1 MKKFFILATMAALT
15 VWSCGKTDDPAPK
28 PDPTP
33 SGKAPVANFTYAA
46 DGLTVTFTNSSTD
59 ATSYLWN
66 FGDGTTSTETSPVHS
81 YSAADDYKVTLTAA
95 NDAGDQSKKEVTIS
109 VAGAPKAYFSATSI
123 KERAGKFGKI
133 IELDATSSENAV
145 SIAWDF
151 GDGET
156 LADGTQFTVQHEFPA
171 FDETYKVKATI
182 TSAAGEQNTY
192 ESDVTVVAYN
202 ELLKGGSMEKDDAQY
217 WTWYGADASYPNDE
231 DGIPSY
237 DPNPGVPSFVAEFG
251 YTGDGPKGGKGGC
264 LRLGGE
270 NQYHDWAHNITVY
283 QAIELEEGDV
293 IQLSAQLK
301 WGENVND
308 CGLFWLCIDNKVNDE
323 GKPVADDPNIF
334 VQFFNWWHADG
345 NAVPAYDGDLTG
357 SENYENGVNEELFS
371 SPVDEDGNVYY
382 KAPETGTYYIMFNVR
397 NVWSTECY
405 GPGKDYFI
413 DEVSA
418 KIIL

>member
-171 FDETYKVKATI
+171 FDETYKVKATV
-182 TSAAGEQNTY
+182 TSAAGEQNSY
-192 ESDVTVVAYN
+192 EADVTVIGYN
-202 ELLKGGSMEKDDAQY
+202 ELLKGGSMEQEDAQY
-217 WTWYGADASYPNDE
+217 WTFTASVYADWCAL
-231 DGIPSY
+231 
-237 DPNPGVPSFVAEFG
+237 PGEPSFIPYFG
-251 YTGDGPKGGKGGC
+251 YTADGPKGGKGGC
-264 LRLGGE
+264 FRASAE
-270 NQYHDWAHNITVY
+270 NQTHDFGYTALLY

-293 IQLSAQLK
+293 IQLSAQIK
-301 WGENVND
+301 YDGEIND
-308 CGLFWLCIDNKVNDE
+308 SGLFWLCIGTE
-323 GKPVADDPNIF
+323 PVGTDDNIF
-334 VQFFNWWHADG
+334 VQFFNWWDCGGEEAPVNHVS
-345 NAVPAYDGDLTG
+345 VPAYDGDLTG
-357 SENYENGVNEELFS
+357 SANYEQGDDWGFS
-371 SPVDEDGNVYY
+371 SPVDALGEGTGVCFT
-382 KAPETGTYYIMFNVR
+382 APATGTYYVIFDIR
-397 NVWSTECY
+397 NSWSVDY
-405 GPGKDYFI
+405 YGKDYFI

>member
-33 SGKAPVANFTYAA
+33 SGKAPVANFTYAT

-95 NDAGDQSKKEVTIS
+95 NDAGDQNKKEVTIS

-123 KERAGKFGKI
+123 KDRAGKFGKI

-156 LADGTQFTVQHEFPA
+156 LANGTEFKVNHEFPA
-171 FDETYKVKATI
+171 FDETYKVKATV
-182 TSAAGEQNTY
+182 TSSAGEQNTY
-192 ESDVTVVAYN
+192 EAEVTVEAYN
-202 ELLKGGSMEKDDAQY
+202 ELIKGGSMEQEDAQY
-217 WTWYGADASYPNDE
+217 WTITTPVFAEWCALPGEPTF
-231 DGIPSY
+231 IPY
-237 DPNPGVPSFVAEFG
+237 FG

-264 LRLGGE
+264 LRLSGE
-270 NQYHDWAHNITVY
+270 NQFHDFNNKVTVS
-283 QAIELEEGDV
+283 QAIELEEGDIV
-293 IQLSAQLK
+293 QFSAQLK
-301 WGENVND
+301 WDGEIND
-308 CGLFWLCIDNKVNDE
+308 DGLVVLCVDTNPEVPDE
-323 GKPVADDPNIF
+323 IPDENIL
-334 VQFFNWWHADG
+334 VSLFNWWDCGTTEDKTHTS
-345 NAVPAYDGDLTG
+345 VPAYDGDLTG
-357 SENYENGVNEELFS
+357 SANYEQGDQWGFS
-371 SPVDEDGNVYY
+371 SPVDALGEGMGVCFT
-382 KAPETGTYYIMFNVR
+382 APATGTYYVKFEIR
-397 NVWSTECY
+397 NVWSTEY
-405 GPGKDYFI
+405 WGKDYFI